1 MPRQLIA
8 PKGNKRFV
16 RRDQERRIGE
26 FHDEGCSLGRDLL
39 SQVSFAVRDP
49 SDDEES

>member
-8 PKGNKRFV
+8 AKVNKRFV
-16 RRDQERRIGE
+16 RRDRKGRIGE
-26 FHDEGCSLGRDLL
+26 FHDEGLALGRDLL
-39 SQVSFAVRDP
+39 SQVSFAVCEP